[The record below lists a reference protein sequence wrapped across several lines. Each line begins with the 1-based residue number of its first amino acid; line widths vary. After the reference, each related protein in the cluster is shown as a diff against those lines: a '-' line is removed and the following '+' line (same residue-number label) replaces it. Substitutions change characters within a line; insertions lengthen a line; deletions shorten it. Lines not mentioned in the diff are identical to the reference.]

1 MKILLKILGLAATF
15 LVILAIGTA
24 VFIGWLIDPN
34 DYKEYVAKWVE
45 SRAGRD
51 FVIEDDLTLTFFP
64 SLGIEASGLRLG
76 NADYPGD
83 DPFATAER
91 AILRVKIL
99 PLLLARVELGNLE
112 VDGLRLNLSRDAE
125 GRGNWEDLLA
135 SSEPA
140 VATGGSSTTGGSSST
155 QNINI
160 EGIEVRDGLIFW
172 RENDTEV
179 RYIVSELSVEIGTI
193 LIGQP
198 IRTEVSFELVGVEPQ
213 FTAAITAT
221 GTVLIN
227 PASSL
232 YLAEALQLGFR
243 VEDGRHEERI
253 AGSLQTTL
261 SVSTNERTIAFFG
274 SQLETSLRNPP
285 LGPAELQ
292 FGATASSGRV
302 DLTTGTV
309 EVTDLTTNSNGILA
323 TWEVNGN
330 NMMEI
335 PELSGS
341 LRIEDQSLA
350 AAFDLLNLPRASD
363 ADMGTLG
370 SFNMSATFEVR
381 PTNREIAL
389 SNVRASG
396 LNGQLSGSL
405 SADASGNAAGHI
417 VIPAFDPRAAL
428 DLLPATLLN
437 GTDYGDID
445 NLAFAAE
452 FNTDGVRQQT
462 SFREIHVEIAGTELS
477 GAFDHYHVE
486 RRSEGSVST
495 SDIDPELVAKVLP
508 ELLAPNMTPDRLGRL
523 RISTNFAYDTVT
535 DELQLEALDAQALGL
550 NGTGN
555 LTASQFFTGS
565 PQITGTVRIQ
575 RFNPQE
581 LLRRFGQ
588 SPLVTADSSALTSVI
603 IDTQLDVTSDRGIF
617 EDIQLQLDDSTVTGN
632 LTVRD
637 FSSPE
642 YNFNIAINAIDIN
655 RYLPLTADIDGVTPA
670 PSEGLIELPTE
681 AMHDLAVNGKI
692 TVDDLRL
699 AGMEL
704 TTASTLLA
712 IGNGVG
718 SVESARA
725 MLYGGYL
732 EGSVEL
738 DARGGVPQLSLEGT
752 AVGLQLDPL
761 LIALRG
767 ESDLSGTGNFD
778 LSLSGIGAGV
788 NDVLET
794 TTGRLNFALRGGTL
808 SNFNLGYTMCDS
820 FNTAR
825 RLLRPVATDV
835 DFTAFRLLRG
845 SAIVTEGIA
854 RTGDLHATTEFME
867 VTGRGQLDLTT
878 HDINYDLTATLT
890 TSASI
895 AGCETMD
902 RLIGDPIPLELTGN
916 ANEPRPS
923 FDFNEVMERERLRNK
938 LQEVSQ

>member
-24 VFIGWLIDPN
+24 VFIGWLFDPN

-51 FVIEDDLTLTFFP
+51 FLIEDDLTLTFFP

-91 AILRVKIL
+91 AVLRVKIL

-112 VDGLRLNLSRDAE
+112 VDDLRLNLSRDAE

-135 SSEPA
+135 SSEP
-140 VATGGSSTTGGSSST
+140 VAATSGSSST

-179 RYIVSELSVEIGTI
+179 RYIVSELSVETGTI
-193 LIGQP
+193 LFGQP

-323 TWEVNGN
+323 TWKVNGN
-330 NMMEI
+330 NMMET

-363 ADMGTLG
+363 ADMGMLG
-370 SFNMSATFEVR
+370 GFNMSATFEVR
-381 PTNREIAL
+381 PANREIAL
-389 SNVRASG
+389 SDVRASG

-462 SFREIHVEIAGTELS
+462 SFREIHAEIAGTELS
-477 GAFDHYHVE
+477 GGV
-486 RRSEGSVST
+486 RSLSCR
-495 SDIDPELVAKVLP
+495 
-508 ELLAPNMTPDRLGRL
+508 AP
-523 RISTNFAYDTVT
+523 
-535 DELQLEALDAQALGL
+535 
-550 NGTGN
+550 
-555 LTASQFFTGS
+555 
-565 PQITGTVRIQ
+565 
-575 RFNPQE
+575 
-581 LLRRFGQ
+581 LRRFRQ
-588 SPLVTADSSALTSVI
+588 H
-603 IDTQLDVTSDRGIF
+603 
-617 EDIQLQLDDSTVTGN
+617 
-632 LTVRD
+632 VRHR
-637 FSSPE
+637 PG
-642 YNFNIAINAIDIN
+642 AC
-655 RYLPLTADIDGVTPA
+655 R
-670 PSEGLIELPTE
+670 
-681 AMHDLAVNGKI
+681 
-692 TVDDLRL
+692 
-699 AGMEL
+699 
-704 TTASTLLA
+704 
-712 IGNGVG
+712 
-718 SVESARA
+718 ES
-725 MLYGGYL
+725 
-732 EGSVEL
+732 
-738 DARGGVPQLSLEGT
+738 
-752 AVGLQLDPL
+752 
-761 LIALRG
+761 
-767 ESDLSGTGNFD
+767 LSGTASAQYD
-778 LSLSGIGAGV
+778 
-788 NDVLET
+788 
-794 TTGRLNFALRGGTL
+794 TG
-808 SNFNLGYTMCDS
+808 S
-820 FNTAR
+820 
-825 RLLRPVATDV
+825 
-835 DFTAFRLLRG
+835 
-845 SAIVTEGIA
+845 
-854 RTGDLHATTEFME
+854 
-867 VTGRGQLDLTT
+867 
-878 HDINYDLTATLT
+878 
-890 TSASI
+890 
-895 AGCETMD
+895 D
-902 RLIGDPIPLELTGN
+902 R
-916 ANEPRPS
+916 
-923 FDFNEVMERERLRNK
+923 
-938 LQEVSQ
+938 